1 MSRYYSSIIEDANDE
16 SGDGIL
22 NLPEDFLKS
31 EDWRE
36 GDEISLKIVEGK
48 LFLRNS
54 SKEIRER
61 LNEKVTT

>member
-1 MSRYYSSIIEDANDE
+1 MSRYYSTVIEDSEDE

-22 NLPEDFLKS
+22 NLPEEFLKS

-36 GDEISLKIVEGK
+36 GDEISLKIVEGY
-48 LFLRNS
+48 LTLRNS